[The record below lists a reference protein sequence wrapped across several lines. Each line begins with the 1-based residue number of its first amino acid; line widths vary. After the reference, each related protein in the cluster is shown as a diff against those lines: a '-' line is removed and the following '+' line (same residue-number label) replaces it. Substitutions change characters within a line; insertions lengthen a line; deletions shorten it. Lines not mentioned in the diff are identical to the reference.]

1 MKRAIPRTNT
11 RMLVGLLGA
20 VVALALIPIASGTI
34 HAKKASLTTVSFM
47 DDFTT
52 NGTDAGYIVGEEPN
66 GYYNKQGISLNYSPG
81 TGSPAT
87 AQAVATGQV
96 QFGEITTSALVTAVA
111 AGEPIKAVAMIEG
124 QDGFGVVTVPS
135 ITTPAGM
142 SGKTITTG
150 NSLLVP
156 IFQAYL
162 KDKGV
167 TGVNLVTVAPS
178 ALDTSVTSGSAD
190 GCLCVAYSD
199 RLRINATV
207 SGGKTNFFP
216 FSADNLGFTGN
227 VVIVNNSTIA
237 SNPDLV
243 KRFIKATMQAWNFA
257 YDNPNLAAGDLQ
269 GLIANQSPLATAQTN
284 VATLKAMKKVRF
296 TKSQAGHPPGWMS
309 VLDWAAAIKQMK
321 LEGVLTVA
329 APSAAS
335 LFTNQFIPPLPVR
348 KKK

>member
-1 MKRAIPRTNT
+1 MKRAIPRTNS
-11 RMLVGLLGA
+11 RWLIGLFGA
-20 VVALALIPIASGTI
+20 LLSLALIPIASGTT
-34 HAKKASLTTVSFM
+34 HTKKATLTSVSFM

-52 NGTDAGYIVGEEPN
+52 NGTDAGYIVGQEPN
-66 GYYNKQGISLNYSPG
+66 GYYAQQGISLNYSPG

-96 QFGEITTSALVTAVA
+96 QFGEIATSALVTAVA
-111 AGEPIKAVAMIEG
+111 AGEPIKAIAVIEG

-135 ITTPAGM
+135 ITSPAGL

-199 RLRINATV
+199 RLRINAGV

-216 FSADNLGFTGN
+216 FSEDNLGFTGN
-227 VVIVNNSTIA
+227 VVITSNNMIQNS
-237 SNPDLV
+237 PDIV
-243 KRFIKATMQAWNFA
+243 KRFMKATMKGWNFS

-269 GLIANQSPLATAQTN
+269 GLIANQSPLATAKTN

-296 TKSQAGHPPGWMS
+296 TKNQKGHPPGWMS
-309 VLDWAAAIKQMK
+309 VIDWATAIKQLK

-329 APSAAS
+329 PPSAAS
-335 LFTNQFIPPLPVR
+335 LFTNAFIPPGPLT
-348 KKK
+348 K